1 METSNDCFVEALK
14 KKMKEQGRGAK
25 KNLAANVGVSP
36 NHLSDILAKRKNAGQ
51 KLKERIAETLDLT
64 FEDMLMLGRHLVEDK
79 VDGGTGDA
87 EKNEQA
93 KSVTVDVQQQNSVKP
108 VDYMAMSA
116 KILESSTPYRQ
127 ALISNITQYYRE
139 MEATQRE
146 KKALQMIQALQ
157 EEINI
162 MREDINALRKIQTG
176 EEGSAG
182 SAAA

>member
-1 METSNDCFVEALK
+1 MTASLKHCK

-64 FEDMLMLGRHLVEDK
+64 FEDMLVLGRHLVEDRI
-79 VDGGTGDA
+79 DGGSGGADG
-87 EKNEQA
+87 NEQA
-93 KSVTVDVQQQNSVKP
+93 NSVAVEAQQQKP
-108 VDYMAMSA
+108 FESVDYMAMSA

-127 ALISNITQYYRE
+127 ALISNLTHYYQE
-139 MEATQRE
+139 METAQRE

-162 MREDINALRKIQTG
+162 MREDINALRQTETGG
-176 EEGSAG
+176 EDSTDI
-182 SAAA
+182 AAA